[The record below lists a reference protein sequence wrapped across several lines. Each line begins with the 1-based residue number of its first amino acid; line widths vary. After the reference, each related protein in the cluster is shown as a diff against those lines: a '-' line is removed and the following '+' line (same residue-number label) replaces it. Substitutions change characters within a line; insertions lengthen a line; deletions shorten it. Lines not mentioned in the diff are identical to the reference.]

1 VGTRADFLG
10 DADTGREFDASST
23 TEVGSADSAAIAEDI
38 EQTRNEMDQTIGAI
52 QDRLDP
58 ERLTEQAV
66 DAATE
71 VTVQA
76 RDAAKDVAK
85 FAIDEAKSAVRD
97 LADQARGAVRDS
109 TVGRVEHIAA
119 STRNTAMEVQDD
131 MFTVIRQN
139 PIPAALAAIGIGWL
153 WMSRS
158 ESSHEPTRGYGYAPY
173 GYESGWQRGQTDR
186 SRGQG
191 QTMTGQAEQMAS
203 QVMGQAQ
210 GMAGQAQ
217 QMAEQTV
224 GQAQHMAEQK
234 FSEAQ
239 DAAGRMQYQAKS
251 TVQDMAADPVALG
264 ALGLAFGAVAGL
276 LLPETEPEA
285 KIFGEARAQVTDRVQ
300 GVAGQAVDTVQRVAA
315 DVAETAINETRGAME
330 QASSSAGGVGA

>member
-1 VGTRADFLG
+1 VGARADFLG
-10 DADTGREFDASST
+10 DADTGRQFDASSV
-23 TEVGSADSAAIAEDI
+23 TEAGSADSAAIAEDI

-85 FAIDEAKSAVRD
+85 FAIDEAKSAVRE

-109 TVGRVEHIAA
+109 TVGRVEQMAA
-119 STRNTAMEVQDD
+119 STRNTAMEVQGD
-131 MFTVIRQN
+131 MFTIIRQN

-158 ESSHEPTRGYGYAPY
+158 GSAQDSTRGYGYTPY
-173 GYESGWQRGQTDR
+173 GYESGWQSGSSGRFG
-186 SRGQG
+186 GQG
-191 QTMTGQAEQMAS
+191 HDMTGQAQHMAS
-203 QVMGQAQ
+203 QVVGQAQ

-217 QMAEQTV
+217 QLAEQTF
-224 GQAQHMAEQK
+224 GQAQ
-234 FSEAQ
+234 
-239 DAAGRMQYQAKS
+239 DTAGRMQYQAKS
-251 TVQDMAADPVALG
+251 VVQDMAADPVALG

-285 KIFGEARAQVTDRVQ
+285 KIFGEARAQVSDRVQ
-300 GVAGQAVDTVQRVAA
+300 EVAGQAVETVQRVASE
-315 DVAETAINETRGAME
+315 VGQTAINETRGAME
-330 QASSSAGGVGA
+330 QAASSSGAAGS

>member
-1 VGTRADFLG
+1 V
-10 DADTGREFDASST
+10 
-23 TEVGSADSAAIAEDI
+23 DI
-38 EQTRNEMDQTIGAI
+38 EQTRNEMDQTIDAI

-109 TVGRVEHIAA
+109 TVGRVEQIAA
-119 STRNTAMEVQDD
+119 STRDTAMEVQGD

-153 WMSRS
+153 WMARS
-158 ESSHEPTRGYGYAPY
+158 ESSHEPTRGYGYTPY
-173 GYESGWQRGQTDR
+173 GYESGWQ
-186 SRGQG
+186 RGQG

-210 GMAGQAQ
+210 GVAGQAQ

-224 GQAQHMAEQK
+224 GQAQHLAEQK

-239 DAAGRMQYQAKS
+239 HAAGRMENQARS
-251 TVQDMAADPVALG
+251 AVQDMAANPVALG
-264 ALGLAFGAVAGL
+264 ALGLAFGAAAGM

-300 GVAGQAVDTVQRVAA
+300 EAAGQAVDTAQRIAA
-315 DVAETAINETRGAME
+315 DVGQTAINDTRGAME
-330 QASSSAGGVGA
+330 QAGSSSGAAGS